1 MTNLK
6 LLKGKLKKWNMEVFG
21 DMRLKKQSLLRRIKE
36 LDALEA
42 SAMWAILLLSKA
54 RNKQLLLEVLLRQ
67 NFELLLNVFVRCCG

>member
-1 MTNLK
+1 MTKLK